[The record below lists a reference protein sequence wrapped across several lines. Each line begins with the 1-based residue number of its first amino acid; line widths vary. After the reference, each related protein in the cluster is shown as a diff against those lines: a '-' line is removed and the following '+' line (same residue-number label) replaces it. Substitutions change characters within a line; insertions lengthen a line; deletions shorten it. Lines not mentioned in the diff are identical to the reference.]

1 MPPPYFFLTKD
12 TLMSHAMD
20 STSLV
25 GTTGALLTFSV
36 SYINGIVSLGIGL
49 VTLVY
54 MVIKTINEI
63 KKGKSNAIQQP
74 DADKE

>member
-1 MPPPYFFLTKD
+1 
-12 TLMSHAMD
+12 MSQAMD
-20 STSLV
+20 GTSLV
-25 GTTGALLTFSV
+25 GTMGALLTLSV

-63 KKGKSNAIQQP
+63 KRGKQNAIQQP
-74 DADKE
+74 DTDKK